1 MIAIGV
7 DIGGTSIKGAAVT
20 DKGEVLETFSM
31 PVEKGE
37 DQKITVNKLIDL
49 LDIYLKEHKY
59 TKENCLGIGFGIPGS
74 IDSINGNVD
83 YSNNLRWLHVPFVQ
97 MVKSRIDMPIRITND
112 ANAAAYGESKFGA
125 GRKYKNMLMVT
136 LGTGVGG
143 GIIIDGELYEGNS
156 GKGAELG
163 HMVVQLDGRTCTCGR
178 KGCLEAYASATGLI
192 ASTKEMMEQHKDS
205 KMWAI
210 SEKLGKIN
218 ARVAFEAARAG
229 DKYGQQV
236 VDDYIKYLGEGL
248 NNYFNI
254 FRPEA
259 VVLSGG
265 IANEGEYLTSR
276 LTKYCKE
283 RVYGFPRT
291 PAVDI
296 VTSELGYHSGI
307 VGAAAL
313 MFKK

>member
-49 LDIYLKEHKY
+49 LDIYLREHKY

>member
-20 DKGEVLETFSM
+20 TSGEVLDTFSM
-31 PVEKGE
+31 PVVKGE
-37 DQKITVNKLIDL
+37 NQNITVNKLISL
-49 LDIYLKEHKY
+49 IESYLTTHNY
-59 TKENCLGIGFGIPGS
+59 NKENCLGIGFGIPGS
-74 IDSINGNVD
+74 IDSKNGNVD
-83 YSNNLRWLHVPFVQ
+83 YSNNLRWEHLQFVE
-97 MVKSRIDMPIRITND
+97 MVKKRIDLPIRITND
-112 ANAAAYGESKFGA
+112 ANAAAYGESRFGA

-143 GIIIDGELYEGNS
+143 GIIIDGELYEGNM

-163 HMVVQLDGRTCTCGR
+163 HMVVQLNGRQCTCGR

-192 ASTKEMMEQHKDS
+192 TSTKEMIEKHKDS

-210 SEKLGKIN
+210 SRKLGKVN

-229 DKYGQQV
+229 DPYGEELV
-236 VDDYIKYLGEGL
+236 NNYVKYLGEGL

-265 IANEGEYLTSR
+265 LANERDYLVSR
-276 LTKYCKE
+276 LKKYCEE
-283 RVYGFPRT
+283 RDYGFPRT
-291 PAVDI
+291 PKVDI
-296 VTSELGYHSGI
+296 LVSELGYHSGI

-313 MFKK
+313 MFK